1 MCQKRMLQ
9 VTVCI
14 ERRGRPLLLM
24 RWRVCASFIFRAPA
38 LQSGWESSTKSAD
51 SSQTEFSLAA
61 VEVEVKVEEVLLLK
75 QQLLLT
81 LESLP

>member
-1 MCQKRMLQ
+1 MLQ

-24 RWRVCASFIFRAPA
+24 RWRVCASFVSRAPA
-38 LQSGWESSTKSAD
+38 LQSGWESSKKSAD
-51 SSQTEFSLAA
+51 SSQTEFSPAA
-61 VEVEVKVEEVLLLK
+61 VEVEVKLEEVLLLK